1 MKKSMIQCAVAIF
14 LFWSHAAAA
23 QLASTDSVWIQ
34 LEAQPDRPSA
44 LHSIKRYMRYFGNVV
59 GFDIGAGWFGVA
71 LGPYEKDA
79 VEAVWQDFHNLGLIP
94 RTSFI
99 TTGTSYRSQIP
110 LPIVAPDEPAQPT
123 SPALLPIATSPIEAI
138 TKPNTTPAKLSQP
151 TGREVLAVAMVP
163 AGTIAT
169 SELSRAKQREN
180 ALETEQAMSLSEK
193 KYLQRALTWVGFYES
208 AIDGLY
214 GRGTRSAMSDWQISN
229 GYDET
234 GVLTTLQR
242 DELISNYTRLLAG
255 LDFIQTIETK
265 AGISIQV
272 PNAILGAPKYDEPF
286 VRFEANDGS
295 VIKVILISQTGDEA
309 RLKALYQVIQTL
321 SIIPKNGARKLNK
334 SNFTIEA
341 FNSELHTTGFAQLRD
356 GHIKGALL
364 VWPVGDNARR
374 ERVADE
380 IFNSFSTLPGTL
392 AEATI
397 FENGF
402 MPKDLLSGLGIR
414 QPKFVQSGVFLNATG
429 MVLTAER
436 DFGSCDL
443 IELEDGITAQVVVK
457 NTHLAV
463 LETLQDIA
471 PEIVP
476 EFQSLPLRAPRH
488 ISVGGY
494 SYGGQLSMPTLTLGI
509 LQDVKNLEGERD
521 IARLEI
527 STLPG
532 DIGGP
537 MYDQNGAVIGVLL
550 PNPKTV
556 DRQLPSNV
564 KFAATWGIISPLLQQ
579 ANVPVAP
586 AVSNVLMDAIDL
598 SDIAKNTIA
607 LIKCWN

>member
-1 MKKSMIQCAVAIF
+1 MIQCTVAIF
-14 LFWSHAAAA
+14 LFWSYAALA
-23 QLASTDSVWIQ
+23 QLASTGSVWIQ

-44 LHSIKRYMRYFGNVV
+44 MHSIKRYMRYFGNVV
-59 GFDIGAGWFGVA
+59 GFNIGAGWFGVA
-71 LGPYEKDA
+71 LGPYEEDA
-79 VEAVWQDFHNLGLIP
+79 VEAVWQEFHRLGLIP

-110 LPIVAPDEPAQPT
+110 LPTVAQDDPAQPT
-123 SPALLPIATSPIEAI
+123 SPEM
-138 TKPNTTPAKLSQP
+138 LS
-151 TGREVLAVAMVP
+151 VAMVP
-163 AGTIAT
+163 VGTIAT
-169 SELSRAKQREN
+169 SELSRAKQRDN
-180 ALETEQAMSLSEK
+180 ALETEQAMNISEK
-193 KYLQRALTWVGFYES
+193 KYLQRALAWVGFYES

-214 GRGTRSAMSDWQISN
+214 GRATRSAMSLWQISN

-402 MPKDLLSGLGIR
+402 IPKDLLSGLGIR

-429 MVLTAER
+429 MILTAAR

-443 IELEDGITAQVVVK
+443 IELGDGVNAQVVIE
-457 NTHLAV
+457 NAHLAV
-463 LETLQDIA
+463 LEALQDITPA
-471 PEIVP
+471 IVP
-476 EFQSLPLRAPRH
+476 EFQSLPLLAPRR
-488 ISVGGY
+488 ISIGGY
-494 SYGGQLSMPTLTLGI
+494 SYSGQLSMPTVTLGI

-527 STLPG
+527 NTLPG

-537 MYDQNGAVIGVLL
+537 LYDQNGAVVGVLL

-564 KFAATWGIISPLLQQ
+564 KFAATWGMSHQIGRSTKTGSSPCGF
-579 ANVPVAP
+579 NRF
-586 AVSNVLMDAIDL
+586 NGC
-598 SDIAKNTIA
+598 N
-607 LIKCWN
+607 

>member
-1 MKKSMIQCAVAIF
+1 MKKSMIQCTVAIF
-14 LFWSHAAAA
+14 LFWSYAASA
-23 QLASTDSVWIQ
+23 QLASTGSVWIQ

-44 LHSIKRYMRYFGNVV
+44 MRSIKRYMRDFGNVV
-59 GFDIGAGWFGVA
+59 GFNIGAGWFGVA
-71 LGPYEKDA
+71 LGPYEEDA
-79 VEAVWQDFHNLGLIP
+79 VEAVWQEFHRSGLIP

-110 LPIVAPDEPAQPT
+110 LPTVAQEDPAQPT
-123 SPALLPIATSPIEAI
+123 SPEM
-138 TKPNTTPAKLSQP
+138 LSV
-151 TGREVLAVAMVP
+151 TMVP
-163 AGTIAT
+163 VGTIAT
-169 SELSRAKQREN
+169 SELSRAKQRDK
-180 ALETEQAMSLSEK
+180 ALETEQAMHISEK
-193 KYLQRALTWVGFYES
+193 KYLQRALAWVGFYES

-214 GRGTRSAMSDWQISN
+214 GRATRSAMSLWQISN

-242 DELISNYTRLLAG
+242 DELISHYTRLLAG
-255 LDFIQTIETK
+255 LDFTQTIETK

-364 VWPVGDNARR
+364 VWPVGDDARR

-380 IFNSFSTLPGTL
+380 IFNSFNTLPGAL
-392 AEATI
+392 ADATI

-402 MPKDLLSGLGIR
+402 IPKDLLSGLGIR

-429 MVLTAER
+429 MILTAAR

-443 IELEDGITAQVVVK
+443 IELGDGVNAQVVIE
-457 NTHLAV
+457 NAHLAV
-463 LETLQDIA
+463 LEALQDIT

-476 EFQSLPLRAPRH
+476 EFQSLPLLAPRR
-488 ISVGGY
+488 ISIGGY
-494 SYGGQLSMPTLTLGI
+494 SYSGQLSMPTVTLGI

-527 STLPG
+527 NTLPG

-537 MYDQNGAVIGVLL
+537 LYDQNGAVVGVLL

-564 KFAATWGIISPLLQQ
+564 KFAATWGMISPLLQQ
-579 ANVPVAP
+579 ENVPVAS
-586 AVSNVLMDAIDL
+586 AVSSVLMDAIDL
-598 SDIAKNTIA
+598 SNIAKNTVA
-607 LIKCWN
+607 LIKCWD

>member
-1 MKKSMIQCAVAIF
+1 MKKSMIQCTVAIF
-14 LFWSHAAAA
+14 LFWSYAALA
-23 QLASTDSVWIQ
+23 QLASTGSVWIQ

-44 LHSIKRYMRYFGNVV
+44 MQSIERYMRDFGNVV
-59 GFDIGAGWFGVA
+59 GFNIGAGWFGVA
-71 LGPYEKDA
+71 LGPYEEDA
-79 VEAVWQDFHNLGLIP
+79 VEAVWQEFHRSGLIP

-110 LPIVAPDEPAQPT
+110 LPTVAQDDPAQPT
-123 SPALLPIATSPIEAI
+123 SPEM
-138 TKPNTTPAKLSQP
+138 LS
-151 TGREVLAVAMVP
+151 VAMVP
-163 AGTIAT
+163 VGTIAT
-169 SELSRAKQREN
+169 SELSRAKQRDK
-180 ALETEQAMSLSEK
+180 ALETEQAMNISEK
-193 KYLQRALTWVGFYES
+193 KYLQRALAWVGFYES

-214 GRGTRSAMSDWQISN
+214 GRATRSAMSLWQISN

-364 VWPVGDNARR
+364 VWPVGDDARR

-380 IFNSFSTLPGTL
+380 IFNSFNTLPGAL
-392 AEATI
+392 ADATI

-402 MPKDLLSGLGIR
+402 IPKDLLSGLGIR

-429 MVLTAER
+429 MILTAAR

-443 IELEDGITAQVVVK
+443 IELGDGVNAQVVIE
-457 NTHLAV
+457 NAHLAV
-463 LETLQDIA
+463 LEALQDITPA
-471 PEIVP
+471 IVP
-476 EFQSLPLRAPRH
+476 EFQSLPLLAPRR
-488 ISVGGY
+488 ISIGGY
-494 SYGGQLSMPTLTLGI
+494 SYSGQLSMPTVTLGI

-527 STLPG
+527 NTLPG

-537 MYDQNGAVIGVLL
+537 LYDQNGAVVGVLL

-564 KFAATWGIISPLLQQ
+564 KFAATWGMISPLLQQ
-579 ANVPVAP
+579 ENVPVAS
-586 AVSNVLMDAIDL
+586 AVSSVLMDAIDL
-598 SDIAKNTIA
+598 SNIAKNTVA
-607 LIKCWN
+607 LIKCWD

>member
-1 MKKSMIQCAVAIF
+1 MKKSMIQCTVAIF
-14 LFWSHAAAA
+14 LFWSYAASA
-23 QLASTDSVWIQ
+23 QLASTGSVWIQ

-44 LHSIKRYMRYFGNVV
+44 MRSIKRYMRDFGNVV
-59 GFDIGAGWFGVA
+59 GFNIGAGWFGVA
-71 LGPYEKDA
+71 LGPYKEDA
-79 VEAVWQDFHNLGLIP
+79 VEAVWQEFHRSGLIP

-110 LPIVAPDEPAQPT
+110 LPTVAQEDPAQPT
-123 SPALLPIATSPIEAI
+123 SPEM
-138 TKPNTTPAKLSQP
+138 LS
-151 TGREVLAVAMVP
+151 VAMVP
-163 AGTIAT
+163 VGTIAT
-169 SELSRAKQREN
+169 SELSRANQRDN
-180 ALETEQAMSLSEK
+180 ALETEQAMNISEK
-193 KYLQRALTWVGFYES
+193 KYLQRALAWVGFYES

-214 GRGTRSAMSDWQISN
+214 GRATRSAMSLWQISN

-242 DELISNYTRLLAG
+242 DELISNYTRLLVG

-364 VWPVGDNARR
+364 VWPVGDDARR

-380 IFNSFSTLPGTL
+380 IFNSFNTLPGAL
-392 AEATI
+392 ADATI

-402 MPKDLLSGLGIR
+402 IPKDLLSGLGIR

-429 MVLTAER
+429 MILTAAR

-443 IELEDGITAQVVVK
+443 IELGDGVNAQVVIE
-457 NTHLAV
+457 NAHLAV
-463 LETLQDIA
+463 LEALQDIT

-476 EFQSLPLRAPRH
+476 EFQSLPLLAPRR
-488 ISVGGY
+488 ISIGGY
-494 SYGGQLSMPTLTLGI
+494 SYSGQLSMPTVTLGI

-527 STLPG
+527 NTLPG

-537 MYDQNGAVIGVLL
+537 LYDQNGAVVGVLL

-564 KFAATWGIISPLLQQ
+564 KFAATWGMISPLLQQ
-579 ANVPVAP
+579 ENVPVAS
-586 AVSNVLMDAIDL
+586 AVSSVLMDAIDL
-598 SDIAKNTIA
+598 SNIAKNTVA
-607 LIKCWN
+607 LIKCWD

>member
-1 MKKSMIQCAVAIF
+1 MKKSMIQCTVAIF
-14 LFWSHAAAA
+14 LFWSYAASA
-23 QLASTDSVWIQ
+23 QLASTGSVWIQ

-44 LHSIKRYMRYFGNVV
+44 MRSIKRYMRDFGNVV
-59 GFDIGAGWFGVA
+59 GFNIGAGWFGVA
-71 LGPYEKDA
+71 LGPYEEDA
-79 VEAVWQDFHNLGLIP
+79 VEAVWQEFHRSGLIP

-110 LPIVAPDEPAQPT
+110 LPTVAQEDPAQPT
-123 SPALLPIATSPIEAI
+123 SPEM
-138 TKPNTTPAKLSQP
+138 LS
-151 TGREVLAVAMVP
+151 VAMVP
-163 AGTIAT
+163 VGTIAT
-169 SELSRAKQREN
+169 SELSRANQRDN
-180 ALETEQAMSLSEK
+180 ALETEQAMNILEK
-193 KYLQRALTWVGFYES
+193 KYLQRALAWVGFYES

-214 GRGTRSAMSDWQISN
+214 GRATRSAMSLWQISN

-242 DELISNYTRLLAG
+242 DELISNYTRLLVG

-364 VWPVGDNARR
+364 VWPVGDDARR

-380 IFNSFSTLPGTL
+380 IFNSFNTLPGAL
-392 AEATI
+392 ADATI

-402 MPKDLLSGLGIR
+402 IPKDLLSGLGIR

-429 MVLTAER
+429 MILTAAR

-443 IELEDGITAQVVVK
+443 IELGDGVNAQVVIE
-457 NTHLAV
+457 NAHLAV
-463 LETLQDIA
+463 LEALQDIT

-476 EFQSLPLRAPRH
+476 EFQSLPLLAPRR
-488 ISVGGY
+488 ISIGGY
-494 SYGGQLSMPTLTLGI
+494 SYSGQLSMPTVTLGI

-527 STLPG
+527 NTLPG

-537 MYDQNGAVIGVLL
+537 LYDQNGAVVGVLL

-564 KFAATWGIISPLLQQ
+564 KFAATWGMISPLLQQ
-579 ANVPVAP
+579 ENVPVAS
-586 AVSNVLMDAIDL
+586 AVSSVLMDAIDL
-598 SDIAKNTIA
+598 SNIAKNTVA
-607 LIKCWN
+607 LIKCWD

>member
-1 MKKSMIQCAVAIF
+1 MKKPMIQFTVAIF
-14 LFWSHAAAA
+14 LFWNYAAVA
-23 QLASTDSVWIQ
+23 QLASTGSVWIQ

-44 LHSIKRYMRYFGNVV
+44 MQSIERYMRDFGNVV

-71 LGPYEKDA
+71 LGPYEEDA
-79 VEAVWQDFHNLGLIP
+79 VEAVWQEFHSSGQIP
-94 RTSFI
+94 RTSFT

-110 LPIVAPDEPAQPT
+110 LPTVAQDDPAQPT
-123 SPALLPIATSPIEAI
+123 SPEM
-138 TKPNTTPAKLSQP
+138 LS
-151 TGREVLAVAMVP
+151 VAMVP
-163 AGTIAT
+163 VGTIAT
-169 SELSRAKQREN
+169 SELSRAKQRDK
-180 ALETEQAMSLSEK
+180 ALETEQAMNISEK
-193 KYLQRALTWVGFYES
+193 KYLQRALAWVGFYES

-214 GRGTRSAMSDWQISN
+214 GRATRSAMSLWQISN

-265 AGISIQV
+265 AGISIQI

-364 VWPVGDNARR
+364 VWPVGDDARR

-380 IFNSFSTLPGTL
+380 IFNSFNTLPGAL
-392 AEATI
+392 ADATI

-402 MPKDLLSGLGIR
+402 IPKDLLSGLGIR

-429 MVLTAER
+429 MILTAAR

-443 IELEDGITAQVVVK
+443 IELGDGVNAQVVIE
-457 NTHLAV
+457 NAHLAV
-463 LETLQDIA
+463 LEALQDITPA
-471 PEIVP
+471 IVP
-476 EFQSLPLRAPRH
+476 EFQSLPLLAPRR
-488 ISVGGY
+488 ISIGGY
-494 SYGGQLSMPTLTLGI
+494 SYSGQLSMPTVTLGI

-527 STLPG
+527 NTLPG

-537 MYDQNGAVIGVLL
+537 LYDQNGAVVGVLL

-564 KFAATWGIISPLLQQ
+564 KFAATWGMISPLLQQ
-579 ANVPVAP
+579 ENVPVAS
-586 AVSNVLMDAIDL
+586 AVSSVLMDAIDL
-598 SDIAKNTIA
+598 SNIAKNTVA
-607 LIKCWN
+607 LIKCWD